1 VRFRV
6 APDAYDDLC
15 QIDDWVTEHFGTS
28 YAAKTRTRLFAQ
40 FELLVDYPQMG
51 LQRPDISSRPI
62 RFLFSGHYW
71 IVYEPDIPLIIHR
84 IIHAARDL
92 SDQGLG

>member
-1 VRFRV
+1 
-6 APDAYDDLC
+6 
-15 QIDDWVTEHFGTS
+15 
-28 YAAKTRTRLFAQ
+28 
-40 FELLVDYPQMG
+40 MG
-51 LQRPDISSRPI
+51 LQRPEISPRPI

-92 SDQGLG
+92 SDQDLG

>member
-6 APDAYDDLC
+6 APDAYDDLG
-15 QIDDWVTEHFGTS
+15 QIEDWVSEHFGPL
-28 YAAKTRTRLFAQ
+28 YAAKTHASLFAQ
-40 FELLVDYPQMG
+40 FEMLVDFPHMG

-71 IVYEPDIPLIIHR
+71 IVYELDIPLIIHR

-92 SDQGLG
+92 SDQDLG